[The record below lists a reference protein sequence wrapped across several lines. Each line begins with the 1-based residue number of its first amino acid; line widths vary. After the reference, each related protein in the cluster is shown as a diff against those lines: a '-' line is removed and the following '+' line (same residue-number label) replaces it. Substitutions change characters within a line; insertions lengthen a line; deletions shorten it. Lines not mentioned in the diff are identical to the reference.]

1 MRNATYLG
9 LCWAMT
15 LGLVAVAFGQQ
26 APLAPGNDQYL
37 QPPSDAASSTAQP
50 PSSPQFGRPDI
61 QHRGAAD
68 QPGMPAPQDHS
79 ILSESNPIQGGQPA
93 DSGKPRAELGIWM
106 VESGGPGVAI
116 QRVTKGSAAEQAGL
130 HEGDVI
136 LQVNGRGAASP
147 QAAAQLI
154 RKIPIGQAG
163 TLTIWRD
170 GDQKQLQVTMHEAP
184 KREIPS
190 ENSIAGDSRR
200 ARFGGE
206 GGLSGELASRTMKL
220 EQQISS
226 LTQEL
231 HQLREELA
239 QIRSQGHVQQTGFNQ
254 DAPQGSPP
262 AGAPSA
268 TPPAPPSAA
277 APPPG
282 FGQTT
287 VEKPA
292 TPAAPPAESPK
303 ASTPPPATPPAAA
316 APSNDLFGAPP
327 AATPKAEEKKAQDQ
341 PKADEKPKTD
351 EKPKADD
358 KSSGDDLFK

>member
-1 MRNATYLG
+1 
-9 LCWAMT
+9 MT

-26 APLAPGNDQYL
+26 APPAAGNDQYL
-37 QPPSDAASSTAQP
+37 QPPIDAASNPAQP
-50 PSSPQFGRPDI
+50 PGSAQFGRPGKQQWDVS
-61 QHRGAAD
+61 R
-68 QPGMPAPQDHS
+68 QPAMPAPQDRS
-79 ILSESNPIQGGQPA
+79 VLTGQNQYQQDQSA

-130 HEGDVI
+130 REGDVI

-154 RKIPIGQAG
+154 RTIQIGQAG

-170 GDQKQLQVTMHEAP
+170 GDQKQLQVTMRERA

-190 ENSIAGDSRR
+190 ENSIAGESRPGH
-200 ARFGGE
+200 FGGE
-206 GGLSGELASRTMKL
+206 NGSSSELASRTMKL

-231 HQLREELA
+231 HQLRQELA
-239 QIRSQGHVQQTGFNQ
+239 QIRSQSHVQQTGFNS
-254 DAPQGSPP
+254 DAPQASPP
-262 AGAPSA
+262 SSAPGT
-268 TPPAPPSAA
+268 TPPAAPGAT

-292 TPAAPPAESPK
+292 TPAAPPAEAPK
-303 ASTPPPATPPAAA
+303 ATTPPPATPPAAT

-327 AATPKAEEKKAQDQ
+327 AATKVEEKKAQDQ

>member
-1 MRNATYLG
+1 
-9 LCWAMT
+9 MT

-26 APLAPGNDQYL
+26 APLTPGNDQYL
-37 QPPSDAASSTAQP
+37 QPPIDAASSPAQQP
-50 PSSPQFGRPDI
+50 GSPQFGRPDI

-68 QPGMPAPQDHS
+68 QPAMPAPQDRS
-79 ILSESNPIQGGQPA
+79 LLSGQNQYQQDQSA

-130 HEGDVI
+130 KEGDVI

-154 RKIPIGQAG
+154 RTIQIGQAG

-170 GDQKQLQVTMHEAP
+170 GDQKQLQVTMRERA

-190 ENSIAGDSRR
+190 ENSIAGESRPG
-200 ARFGGE
+200 RFGGE
-206 GGLSGELASRTMKL
+206 NGSSGELATRTMKL

-231 HQLREELA
+231 HQLRQELA
-239 QIRSQGHVQQTGFNQ
+239 QIRSQSHVQQTGFNS
-254 DAPQGSPP
+254 DAPQNSPP
-262 AGAPSA
+262 PSAPGA
-268 TPPAPPSAA
+268 TPPAPPSAT

-292 TPAAPPAESPK
+292 TPAAPPAEAPK
-303 ASTPPPATPPAAA
+303 ATTPPPATPPAAA
-316 APSNDLFGAPP
+316 APASDLFGAPP